1 MTTLDPDAYRDPD
14 LRIRQ
19 QFDRL
24 RDLLASAAIAAPAL
38 ARQLGDTDPAAIG
51 DIDALARLPVLRK
64 SDLIALQAAEPPFGG
79 LTPLPAS
86 AYDLVHMSPG
96 PIFEPAMRKP
106 DWWRFGRFLRALGV
120 GAGDMVQNCF
130 SYHLT
135 PAGMMMESAA
145 TALGATVIPAGTG
158 QTEQQVA
165 AAAALRATV
174 YAGTPDYLRIL
185 LDQADEAGLTLA
197 FDRAAVSGGALFASL
212 REAYAERGIT
222 CRQCYGT
229 ADLGL
234 VAYESEAL
242 EGMIV
247 DEEVIVEVVRPGTGD
262 RVADGEVGELL
273 VTSLNPDYP
282 LLRFATGD
290 LTAILPGQSPCGRTN
305 ARIAGWMGRADQA
318 AKVKG
323 MFIRPEQ
330 VAELSRRLGA
340 AGRIRVEVD
349 REDEADRMTVKVEAA
364 NLDPAAVEALL
375 PDILKLRGRAVICPP
390 GSLPNDGK
398 VIDDLRSYDTA

>member
-1 MTTLDPDAYRDPD
+1 
-14 LRIRQ
+14 
-19 QFDRL
+19 
-24 RDLLASAAIAAPAL
+24 
-38 ARQLGDTDPAAIG
+38 
-51 DIDALARLPVLRK
+51 
-64 SDLIALQAAEPPFGG
+64 
-79 LTPLPAS
+79 
-86 AYDLVHMSPG
+86 MSPG

-120 GAGDMVQNCF
+120 GAGDVVQNCF

-330 VAELSRRLGA
+330 VAELSRRLEG
-340 AGRIRVEVD
+340 AGRIRVEID
-349 REDEADRMTVKVEAA
+349 REDEADRMTVKVEATG
-364 NLDPAAVEALL
+364 LDAAAVEALL

>member
-1 MTTLDPDAYRDPD
+1 
-14 LRIRQ
+14 
-19 QFDRL
+19 
-24 RDLLASAAIAAPAL
+24 
-38 ARQLGDTDPAAIG
+38 
-51 DIDALARLPVLRK
+51 
-64 SDLIALQAAEPPFGG
+64 
-79 LTPLPAS
+79 
-86 AYDLVHMSPG
+86 
-96 PIFEPAMRKP
+96 
-106 DWWRFGRFLRALGV
+106 
-120 GAGDMVQNCF
+120 
-130 SYHLT
+130 
-135 PAGMMMESAA
+135 MMMESAA

-330 VAELSRRLGA
+330 VAELSRRLEG
-340 AGRIRVEVD
+340 AGRVRVEID
-349 REDEADRMTVKVEAA
+349 REDEADRMTVKVEATA
-364 NLDPAAVEALL
+364 LDAAAVEALL